1 MDKIKRGKVVVVSGP
16 SGAGK
21 GTVVRKFLENPPV
34 PFVESV
40 SATTRSPRP
49 GEVDGVAYRFLS
61 DEEFARRR
69 ERGEFLE
76 CFQVFNR
83 GYWYGTLIED
93 VEPNLAAGKWVL
105 LEIDVNGARMALE
118 HYPDAVTIF
127 IDAGSMEELE
137 RRLRGRKT
145 ENEETIQAR
154 LAEASTELLAA
165 DQYRYRVVNDS
176 VERAAAEIDKII
188 ENHK

>member
-1 MDKIKRGKVVVVSGP
+1 MTATTRGKIVVVSGP

-21 GTVVRKFLENPPV
+21 GTVVREFLKNPPV

-40 SATTRSPRP
+40 SATTRTPRP
-49 GEVDGVAYRFLS
+49 GEVDGVDYRFLS
-61 DEEFARRR
+61 DEGFARRR
-69 ERGEFLE
+69 ENGEFLE

-93 VEPNLAAGKWVL
+93 VEPNLVAGKWVL

-137 RRLRGRKT
+137 RRLRGRQT

-154 LAEASTELLAA
+154 LAEAATELQAA
-165 DQYRYRVVNDS
+165 NQYHYRVVNDS
-176 VERAAAEIDKII
+176 IKRAAAEIYDII
-188 ENHK
+188 ENNK